1 LIERLPK
8 ARGAYTPNASLKE
21 LTWFRVGGAAEI
33 LFRPADP
40 QDLAAFLTTRPADIP
55 VTVVGVGSN
64 LLVRD
69 GGVKGVVIRLGSGF
83 NASKAESPH
92 RVRAGAAALDFA
104 VARTAAEAEI
114 AGLEFLRGIPGTVG
128 GGLRMNAGAYGREFK
143 DILIE
148 ARAVTHEGKI
158 ISLSL
163 QEMGFSYRRSS
174 VGDDVVFVEALFQG
188 SSGKRGEIEA
198 RMAEITGS
206 REATQPV
213 KTRTGG
219 STFKNPGPAQ
229 SGGRKAWQLI
239 DAAGCRGLTR
249 GEAQV
254 SEMHCNFLINRG
266 NASADDIEGL
276 GEEVRA
282 RVLKETGVAL
292 EWEIKRIG
300 EAKGGRT

>member
-1 LIERLPK
+1 MV
-8 ARGAYTPNASLKE
+8 RGSYTPNASLKD
-21 LTWFRVGGAAEI
+21 LTWFRVGGPAEI
-33 LFRPADP
+33 LFRPADS
-40 QDLAAFLTTRPADIP
+40 QDLADFLTSRSVEIP

-83 NASKAESPH
+83 NAIKAESQH

-104 VARTAAEAEI
+104 VARTAAEADI

-143 DILIE
+143 DVLVE

-163 QEMGFSYRRSS
+163 DAMGFSYRRSS
-174 VGDDVVFVEALFQG
+174 VSDDVVFVDALLQG
-188 SSGKRGEIEA
+188 TPGKRSEIEA

-213 KTRTGG
+213 RTRTGG
-219 STFKNPGPAQ
+219 STFKNPDLTQ

-239 DAAGCRGLTR
+239 DAAGCRGLSR

-282 RVLKETGVAL
+282 RVQKATGVVL

-300 EAKGGRT
+300 EAKGGRV